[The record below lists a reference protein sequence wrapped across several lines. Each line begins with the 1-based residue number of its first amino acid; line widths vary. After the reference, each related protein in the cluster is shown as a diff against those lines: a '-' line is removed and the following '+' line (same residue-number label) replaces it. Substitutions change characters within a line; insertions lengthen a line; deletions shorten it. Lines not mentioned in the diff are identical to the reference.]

1 MNLKARNIVEANNLT
16 IIYPSTKKTI
26 LKNFNLKI
34 YKNQHTAIIGES
46 GCGKSTFAKSL
57 VQMLPLNT
65 ICEGDLI
72 VDNNDL
78 RKISK
83 KELKIFRRT
92 KIGFIYQDS
101 IQKLNPLMTI
111 GNHLYEL
118 LKIHLPFKSKKYISQ
133 IVQETFDKVGIETNR
148 LQSFPH
154 EFSGGMRQRVCIAL
168 AIALKPKLLI
178 ADEPT
183 TSLDSNTS
191 YEIMNQILSLC
202 NQNGSTL
209 ILISH
214 DINLAAKWCK
224 KIAIINNGAVMEEGD
239 IKNVLSSPQSIIGK
253 KLVRSSLRF
262 LKSDIQSYKDEDCIL
277 EVTNLRYWFKLNS
290 SLLRAEW
297 KKAINEVSFKLFRNE
312 TLGIV
317 GKSGS
322 GKSTLGKALV
332 GLINK
337 RGGEIKFL
345 RDYSNIKGSLKINK
359 AKNIQMIFQDPFS
372 SLNPKMNIKNI
383 LNDVYS
389 IHKGESNTKMYEE
402 RDQILSKLN
411 LPNNHSFLNS
421 YPHQLSGGQLQRI
434 SIARALLIQ
443 PKILI
448 CDESVNMLD
457 ACVKIEILHLL
468 RQLQIEMNLTIIF
481 ITHDLGLA
489 KRFCNRLLVISNGA
503 IVEEGQSQ
511 EIFTNPKHKVT
522 KNLIKSSLNIT

>member
-1 MNLKARNIVEANNLT
+1 MNLEARNIVEANNLS
-16 IIYPSTKKTI
+16 IIYPTNKNFI

-34 YKNQHTAIIGES
+34 NNNEHTAIIGES

-57 VQMLPLNT
+57 VQMLPQNT

-72 VDNNDL
+72 VDGNNL
-78 RKISK
+78 RKMCK

-92 KIGFIYQDS
+92 KIGLIYQDS
-101 IQKLNPLMTI
+101 IQKLNPLMTV
-111 GNHLYEL
+111 GDHLYEL
-118 LKIHLPFKSKKYISQ
+118 LKIHMPLKSNIYISQ
-133 IVQETFDKVGIETNR
+133 IVKETFNKVGIDKNR

-168 AIALKPKLLI
+168 AIALKPNLLI

-202 NQNGSTL
+202 NQNSSTL

-224 KIAIINNGAVMEEGD
+224 KIAIINDGAIVEKGN
-239 IKNVLSSPQSIIGK
+239 IKDVVSSPQSITGK
-253 KLVRSSLRF
+253 KLVKSSFRL
-262 LKSDIQSYKDEDCIL
+262 LEYGIKPYKNNDPIL
-277 EVTNLRYWFKLNS
+277 EVVNLRYWFKLNS
-290 SLLRAEW
+290 SILKPEW
-297 KKAINEVSFKLFRNE
+297 NKAINEVSFKLFRNE

-322 GKSTLGKALV
+322 GKSTLGKVLV
-332 GLINK
+332 GLMNK
-337 RGGEIKFL
+337 RGGEIRFFS
-345 RDYSNIKGSLKINK
+345 DYSKMRGILKINK
-359 AKNIQMIFQDPFS
+359 SKNIQMIFQDPFS
-372 SLNPKMNIKNI
+372 SLNPKMKIKNI
-383 LNDVYS
+383 LKDIYS
-389 IHKGESNTKMYEE
+389 IHKGGNNMKMYKEL
-402 RDQILSKLN
+402 DQLLSKLN
-411 LPNNHSFLNS
+411 LPNNNSFLNS

-457 ACVKIEILHLL
+457 AHVKIDILHLL
-468 RQLQIEMNLTIIF
+468 RKLQIEMNLTIIF

-489 KRFCNRLLVISNGA
+489 KKFCNRLLVISNGE
-503 IVEEGQSQ
+503 IVEQGNSL
-511 EIFTNPKHKVT
+511 EIFKNPKHKVT
-522 KNLIKSSLNIT
+522 KNLLASSLNIN

>member
-16 IIYPSTKKTI
+16 IIYPSNKNSI
-26 LKNFNLKI
+26 LRNFNLKI
-34 YKNQHTAIIGES
+34 NKNEHTAIIGES

-57 VQMLPLNT
+57 VQMLPQNT
-65 ICEGDLI
+65 ICEGNLS
-72 VDNNDL
+72 VDRKDL

-92 KIGFIYQDS
+92 RIGFIYQDS
-101 IQKLNPLMTI
+101 IQKLNPLMTV
-111 GNHLYEL
+111 GDHLYEL
-118 LKIHLPFKSKKYISQ
+118 LKINWPFKSKKYISQ
-133 IVQETFDKVGIETNR
+133 IVKETFKKVGIESNR

-154 EFSGGMRQRVCIAL
+154 EFSGGMRQKVCIAL
-168 AIALKPKLLI
+168 AIALKPNLLI

-224 KIAIINNGAVMEEGD
+224 KIAIINHGSVVEEGN
-239 IKNVLSSPQSIIGK
+239 IKHVLNSPQSFIGK
-253 KLVRSSLRF
+253 KLVKSSLR
-262 LKSDIQSYKDEDCIL
+262 LLEYDIQEYKNKDPIL
-277 EVTNLRYWFKLNS
+277 EVINLRYWFKLNS
-290 SLLRAEW
+290 SILKPEW
-297 KKAINEVSFKLFRNE
+297 NKAINEVSFKLFRNE

-337 RGGEIKFL
+337 RGGEIRFL
-345 RDYSNIKGSLKINK
+345 SNYSNIKSSLKINK

-372 SLNPKMNIKNI
+372 SLNPKMKIKSI
-383 LNDVYS
+383 LDDVYS
-389 IHKGESNTKMYEE
+389 IHKGANNLKMYKE
-402 RDQILSKLN
+402 RDQLLSKLN
-411 LPNNHSFLNS
+411 LPSNNSFLNS

-489 KRFCNRLLVISNGA
+489 KRFCNRLLVISNGE
-503 IVEEGQSQ
+503 IVEEGNSQ
-511 EIFTNPKHKVT
+511 DIFKDPQHKVT
-522 KNLIKSSLNIT
+522 KNLLESSLNIN